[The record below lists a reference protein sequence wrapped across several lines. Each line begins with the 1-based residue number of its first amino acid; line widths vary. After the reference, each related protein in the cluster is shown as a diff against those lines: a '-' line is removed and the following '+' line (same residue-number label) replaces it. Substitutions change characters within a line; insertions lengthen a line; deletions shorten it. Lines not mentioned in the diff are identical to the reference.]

1 MHQVISITTH
11 LPRHISTN
19 HRDNNLRLIY
29 SSVRIIMISTAQQQQ
44 HHFNLHA
51 GGRCNSTHIIII
63 GAWPVLRCE
72 QDHSLDSFETTTTS
86 NNINY
91 DEKEG
96 YCCIVPPAACC
107 HCREGGCIQQWWI
120 PTRGAQGVAE
130 RQQRAHRGKF
140 GSVEGVLIIDYDR

>member
-19 HRDNNLRLIY
+19 HRDNNIRLIY
-29 SSVRIIMISTAQQQQ
+29 SSVRIIMISTAQQQ

-63 GAWPVLRCE
+63 IGAWPVLRCE
-72 QDHSLDSFETTTTS
+72 QDHSFLDSFETTTNS

-96 YCCIVPPAACC
+96 YCCIVPPACR

-120 PTRGAQGVAE
+120 TTPGVESVAE
-130 RQQRAHRGKF
+130 RRCI
-140 GSVEGVLIIDYDR
+140 VP